1 MKGPPSEKS
10 SIKWNFTL
18 GFFFAVSF
26 SVLTGLVVFGIVDSM
41 DVSIV
46 RFWVSYSKELPLSVT
61 IIFTYTD
68 IPLYLTFLYGFV
80 YFVKEKSYPQ
90 GISYLSIVFFSFISY
105 PLLKLIIG
113 RPRPTI
119 FLFHRGSFAYPSGH
133 ATMSFAVFI
142 GLYVVYYVYQ
152 KDHNYLYFSTLT
164 AAAVITAYSRVFVG
178 FHYLTDI
185 IGGFLLA
192 ATIVVLIPTLY
203 QHPLIDKQ
211 IESIGDHLEKNIFC
225 RFRR

>member
-1 MKGPPSEKS
+1 MKGPTSEIS
-10 SIKWNFTL
+10 SIKGNFTL

-26 SVLTGLVVFGIVDSM
+26 SILTGLVVYGLADSI

-46 RFWVSYSKELPLSVT
+46 RFWVSYSRELPKGVT

-68 IPLYLTFLYGFV
+68 IPIYITFLYGLV
-80 YFVKEKSYPQ
+80 YFVKEKSYHQ
-90 GISYLSIVFFSFISY
+90 AISYLSIVVFSFTFY
-105 PLLKLIIG
+105 PLLKLIIA

-119 FLFHRGSFAYPSGH
+119 FLFYRGGFAYPSGH
-133 ATMSFAVFI
+133 ATMSFAIFI

-152 KDHNYLYFSTLT
+152 MDHNYLYFSTL
-164 AAAVITAYSRVFVG
+164 ASAAVITAYSRIFIG

-192 ATIVVLIPTLY
+192 ATIVVLIPTIY
-203 QHPLIDKQ
+203 QYPFIYKKIGSL
-211 IESIGDHLEKNIFC
+211 GDHLEKNIFS